1 MKLYIGSNT
10 EQCLTNR
17 LRNNT
22 YTKFYTNSNRILY
35 QPIILTALTISITV
49 TLVNTRKQVISTKVN
64 NAEDNNRGCNNVLIF
79 FNAGDCLPLTH
90 SHDTA
95 FINVQCPKD

>member
-1 MKLYIGSNT
+1 M
-10 EQCLTNR
+10 
-17 LRNNT
+17 
-22 YTKFYTNSNRILY
+22 NSSKKIYQHIL
-35 QPIILTALTISITV
+35 LTALTISITV

-64 NAEDNNRGCNNVLIF
+64 NAEDNNRSCNNVLIF

-95 FINVQCPKD
+95 FINVQWPKD